1 MRWVGVDVGGTF
13 TDIVVYD
20 EESGQVVAGK
30 SPSIPE
36 SPAEGVMNALQQLS
50 VELAH
55 VSSFRHGAT
64 VATNTALERNGARL
78 GVITT
83 EGFRDVLIIGRGNRT
98 RLYDIKAVR
107 PEGLVKRSCVIEVAE
122 RVGPDGKILVP
133 LDENAVA
140 EATTRLRVLGVETI
154 AICFLHSYVNPEP
167 ERTAAEIVERTWPGV
182 PVCTS
187 SQVLPEHREYERF
200 STTALNAYIAPRMS
214 GYLNHLS
221 TSLHTRG
228 LTVTPEIMSS
238 SGGSWPF
245 DEMARLPVN
254 SMLSG
259 PAGGVIGTVE
269 FARSLEIDNVI
280 TYDMGGTSTDTCLV
294 RHGRYALATEG
305 MVGGLPNRAP
315 EIEIN
320 TVGAGGGSLA
330 YLGDGGFLNVGPR
343 SAGAWPGPACYG
355 YGSTEPTVTDANVVL
370 GRFRPMQ
377 PLGGEIMIDVE
388 AARRAIDGLGA
399 RLELDRM
406 KTAEGIIQIAVTRMT
421 VAIKEISVMRGIDP
435 RDFSLVAYGGA
446 GPLHAAL
453 IADELGMTQVVIPP
467 LSGSFS
473 AYGLLV
479 ADRRRDRSLTWQV
492 ALTETSVEEIEKIV
506 RPLRDEA
513 RQELLD
519 DGFSPDRIHIELS
532 ADMRYEG
539 QAYELTTLLPEMI
552 ESIDQ
557 IEKAFQRAYEERYT
571 HADEGAIEVV
581 SFRVAAYGLTAKPQL
596 PGIDNS
602 GQVDQALTG
611 ERPCHFAGEDLATRI
626 YQRER
631 LPGGARLRGPLL
643 VEESGATTLV
653 PPGVTLE
660 SHRSGALVLSLDADS
675 N

>member
-1 MRWVGVDVGGTF
+1 
-13 TDIVVYD
+13 
-20 EESGQVVAGK
+20 
-30 SPSIPE
+30 
-36 SPAEGVMNALQQLS
+36 
-50 VELAH
+50 
-55 VSSFRHGAT
+55 
-64 VATNTALERNGARL
+64 
-78 GVITT
+78 
-83 EGFRDVLIIGRGNRT
+83 
-98 RLYDIKAVR
+98 
-107 PEGLVKRSCVIEVAE
+107 
-122 RVGPDGKILVP
+122 
-133 LDENAVA
+133 
-140 EATTRLRVLGVETI
+140 
-154 AICFLHSYVNPEP
+154 
-167 ERTAAEIVERTWPGV
+167 
-182 PVCTS
+182 
-187 SQVLPEHREYERF
+187 
-200 STTALNAYIAPRMS
+200 
-214 GYLNHLS
+214 
-221 TSLHTRG
+221 
-228 LTVTPEIMSS
+228 
-238 SGGSWPF
+238 
-245 DEMARLPVN
+245 
-254 SMLSG
+254 
-259 PAGGVIGTVE
+259 
-269 FARSLEIDNVI
+269 
-280 TYDMGGTSTDTCLV
+280 
-294 RHGRYALATEG
+294 
-305 MVGGLPNRAP
+305 
-315 EIEIN
+315 
-320 TVGAGGGSLA
+320 
-330 YLGDGGFLNVGPR
+330 
-343 SAGAWPGPACYG
+343 
-355 YGSTEPTVTDANVVL
+355 
-370 GRFRPMQ
+370 MQ

-611 ERPCHFAGEDLATRI
+611 ERPCHFAGEDLGTRI

>member
-1 MRWVGVDVGGTF
+1 MRCVGIDVGGTF

-20 EESGQVVAGK
+20 EESGELIASK
-30 SPSIPE
+30 SPTTPE
-36 SPAEGVMNALQQLS
+36 NPAEGVINVLQKMS
-50 VELAH
+50 IDLAQ
-55 VSSFRHGAT
+55 VTSFRHGAT
-64 VATNTALERNGARL
+64 VATNTALERKGARL

-83 EGFRDVLIIGRGNRT
+83 QGFRDVLIIGRGNRT
-98 RLYDIKAVR
+98 LLYDIKAVR
-107 PEGLVKRSCVIEVAE
+107 PEGLVKRSRVIEVAE
-122 RVGPDGKILVP
+122 RVGPGGEILVP

-140 EATTRLRVLGVETI
+140 EATILLREQGVETI
-154 AICFLHSYVNPEP
+154 AICFLHSYVNPQP
-167 ERTAAEIVERTWPGV
+167 ERKAAEIVERTWPGAL
-182 PVCTS
+182 VCTS
-187 SQVLPEHREYERF
+187 SQVLPERREYERF

-214 GYLNHLS
+214 GYLNQLS
-221 TSLHTRG
+221 ASLRTGG
-228 LTVTPEIMSS
+228 LSVTPEIMSS

-269 FARSLEIDNVI
+269 FARNLDIDNVI
-280 TYDMGGTSTDTCLV
+280 TYDMGGTSTDTCLI
-294 RHGRYALATEG
+294 RGGRYALATEG

-343 SAGAWPGPACYG
+343 SAGAFPGPACYG

-377 PLGGEIMIDVE
+377 PLGGEITIDVD
-388 AARRAIDGLGA
+388 AAEQAVDGLA
-399 RLELDRM
+399 AQLKLDRM

-435 RDFSLVAYGGA
+435 RDFSLLAYGGA

-453 IADELGMTQVVIPP
+453 IANELGMSQVLIPP

-479 ADRRRDRSLTWQV
+479 ADRRRDRSLTRQ
-492 ALTETSVEEIEKIV
+492 LTLSESSVEEIEKII
-506 RPLRDEA
+506 RPLHEEA
-513 RQELLD
+513 RQELLS
-519 DGFSPDRIHIELS
+519 DGFTPEQIRIELS

-539 QAYELTTLLPEMI
+539 QAYELNTALPKKI

-557 IEKAFQRAYEERYT
+557 IGKAFQQTYEERYT
-571 HADEGAIEVV
+571 HADKGAIEVV
-581 SFRVAAYGLTAKPQL
+581 SFRVAAYGLTDKPQV
-596 PGIDNS
+596 PERHDGRE
-602 GQVDQALTG
+602 VDEALTG
-611 ERPCHFAGEDLATRI
+611 ERPCRIGGRELPTRI

-631 LPGGARLRGPLL
+631 LPNGARLRGPLL
-643 VEESGATTLV
+643 IDESGTTTLV
-653 PPGVTLE
+653 PPDVTVE
-660 SHRSGALVLSLDADS
+660 IHRSGALVLSLTAD
-675 N
+675 NN